1 MAKLDDA
8 LRRSTL
14 MAERI
19 QQRTDIA
26 LRQTIEE
33 FADALSFVPLEEM
46 MISEGAWKHVANLGI
61 EPKLV
66 FAHPSLLRQ
75 YPSTSQYYRGI
86 ALLPSKRVTE
96 IAGSVDSWESE
107 SQTTTINEDRLSRV
121 VKLYNALISSIIE
134 GSTQWTI
141 ENGYRNIIA
150 NMGIGLDGTFR
161 NIIGRDAEELVKT
174 RIKDWL
180 DGQEL
185 ILERNDE
192 ETLFELPDGYRM
204 RYGSEPD
211 IEFSQV
217 KDAGTT
223 VTSTIEIKGGKDPAG
238 ALERLGAIQKSFE
251 ATPPGCVNMLIAGVI
266 TSEMQER
273 LDSMGL
279 KKIFLLDE
287 LVSNGKY
294 WTEFLNEVFHY
305 IVRITPDLVRT
316 AG

>member
-14 MAERI
+14 MAQRI
-19 QQRTDIA
+19 QQRTDLS

-33 FADALSFVPLEEM
+33 FTDAISFLPLEEM
-46 MISEGAWKHVANLGI
+46 MISEGAWEHVANLGI

-75 YPSTSQYYRGI
+75 HPSTSQYYRGI
-86 ALLPSKRVTE
+86 ALLPRKRVTE

-107 SQTTTINEDRLSRV
+107 SQTTTINEDRLFRV
-121 VKLYNALISSIIE
+121 VKLYNAAISSIIE

-161 NIIGRDAEELVKT
+161 NIIGQDAEELVRA

-180 DGQEL
+180 EGQKL
-185 ILERNDE
+185 ILGRNADQ
-192 ETLFELPDGYRM
+192 TLFELPDGYRM
-204 RYGSEPD
+204 RYSSEPD

-217 KDAGTT
+217 RGTETT
-223 VTSTIEIKGGKDPAG
+223 VVSTIEIKGGKDPAG

-251 ATPPGCVNMLIAGVI
+251 ATPPACVNMLIAGVI
-266 TSEMQER
+266 TPEMQER

-279 KKIFLLDE
+279 KRTFLLDE
-287 LVSNGKY
+287 LVSSEDR
-294 WTEFLNEVFHY
+294 WIEFLNEVFHY
-305 IVRITPDLVRT
+305 TLRITPVVVK
-316 AG
+316 AEE